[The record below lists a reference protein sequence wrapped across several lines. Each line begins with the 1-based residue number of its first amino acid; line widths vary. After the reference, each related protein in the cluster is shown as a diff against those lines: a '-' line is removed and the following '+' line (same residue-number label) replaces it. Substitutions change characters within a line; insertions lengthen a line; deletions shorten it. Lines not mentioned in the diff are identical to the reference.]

1 MWVAVRVCASE
12 RGPAVA
18 SQEMPTSS
26 RAQTAP
32 SSKVSVVNVE
42 RMFGAMPLEQVSSC
56 GGTTRESEQT
66 PMIGAPAGS
75 SGVEGKSLELRSTEA
90 IERTSTQLR
99 NVSMILLASVILLL
113 LFMLTLCVMFGMLM
127 TRLNETLDEISET
140 ISPATL
146 SAAVH
151 TIQASL
157 ENGLKTSN
165 NVLDFSTDIA
175 STGMVITQALNTT
188 GQLIE
193 RGNEVALK
201 LLEHPTLT
209 VALGT
214 R

>member
-1 MWVAVRVCASE
+1 M
-12 RGPAVA
+12 RGAG
-18 SQEMPTSS
+18 

-32 SSKVSVVNVE
+32 SKASVVSVE
-42 RMFGAMPLEQVSSC
+42 RMFGAMPLEQPPPSC
-56 GGTTRESEQT
+56 GGARESEQT
-66 PMIGAPAGS
+66 PMIGAPGNALD
-75 SGVEGKSLELRSTEA
+75 VEKKSLELRQTIAVENTA
-90 IERTSTQLR
+90 RQLK
-99 NVSMILLASVILLL
+99 NVSMILLVSVVLLL
-113 LFMLTLCVMFGMLM
+113 LFMLTLCVMLGMLM

-146 SAAVH
+146 STAVK

-157 ENGLKTSN
+157 DNGLQTTN
-165 NVLDFSTDIA
+165 NVLTFSSDIA
-175 STGMVITQALNTT
+175 ATGEVITQALNTT

-201 LLEHPTLT
+201 LLAHPTLT